1 MQNLL
6 KNIKQDFDLQLQKY
20 NKMQD
25 YYDGYTDAMKLY
37 QMITERSNSK
47 TNCNYIQKFIIEEAS
62 FVCGNKILYTSNS
75 NNPTVIED
83 IRLNTKHWSEK
94 HDKELTKQALIFN
107 SAYELY
113 YINDDGLFT
122 SMITTPQNSYAYTDD
137 FGNIEV
143 FCRFFKKKF
152 DTTTE
157 YCDVYDKDSVT
168 NCIVSGSSFKQI
180 GSKPNIFSKVPV
192 SIIHIGSIE
201 ESLYGILK
209 GLQDSYE
216 TIISD
221 ITNEISDFRNAY
233 LTFTGCK
240 LEDTDLIDMKKM
252 GIMQLPGDSSKAEWL
267 IKNINDSFVQ
277 NSLNTIQEN
286 IYMLSCH
293 INHNEKLASNTSSLA
308 MRNRL
313 LGLQNKCSNITQA
326 VQNCIKT
333 RLTFLFEY
341 LNIKFAKNYDYRDIE
356 IKLTLNIPSDDLML
370 AQILSQYP
378 EISAKTGLSQF
389 SFISNVDNEIAQ
401 KKLENKANSIG
412 ADLLNPQ
419 PKTIP
424 AVQPMPP
431 AMVVTK

>member
-1 MQNLL
+1 MQTLL
-6 KNIKQDFDLQLQKY
+6 QNIKQDYDLWVQKY

-25 YYDGYTDAMKLY
+25 YYDGKTDAMLLY
-37 QMITERSNSK
+37 QMVTERSNSK
-47 TNCNYIQKFIIEEAS
+47 INCNYIQKFVIEEAS

-75 NNPTVIED
+75 NNSTVVED

-113 YINDDGLFT
+113 YINNDGLFT
-122 SMITTPQNSYAYTDD
+122 SMITTPQNSYAYTND

-152 DTTTE
+152 DLVTE
-157 YCDVYDKDSVT
+157 YCDVYDKDNVT
-168 NCIVSGSSFKQI
+168 HYIVSGTSFKQI
-180 GSKPNIFSKVPV
+180 GITEPNIFSKVPV
-192 SIIHIGSIE
+192 SVISLGSIE

-221 ITNEISDFRNAY
+221 SSNLICDFRNAY
-233 LTFTGCK
+233 LTFTGCS
-240 LEDTDLIDMKKM
+240 LEETDLIKMKQL
-252 GIMQLPGDSSKAEWL
+252 GIIQLPTTDSKAAWL
-267 IKNINDSFVQ
+267 TKDINDSFIQ
-277 NSLNTIQEN
+277 NSLNTIQED

-313 LGLQNKCSNITQA
+313 LGLQNKCANITQA
-326 VQNCIKT
+326 VQDCIKS
-333 RLTFLFEY
+333 RLSFLFEY
-341 LNIKFAKNYDYRDIE
+341 LNIKFASNYDYRDIE

-370 AQILSQYP
+370 AQILAQYP

-412 ADLLNPQ
+412 NTLLNGGG
-419 PKTIP
+419 
-424 AVQPMPP
+424 
-431 AMVVTK
+431 VVAQ